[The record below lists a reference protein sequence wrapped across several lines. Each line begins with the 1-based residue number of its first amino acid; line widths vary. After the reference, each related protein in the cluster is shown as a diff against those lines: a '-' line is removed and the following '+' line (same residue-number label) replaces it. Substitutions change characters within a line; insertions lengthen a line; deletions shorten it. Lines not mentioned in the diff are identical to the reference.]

1 MVCNCLTALEFK
13 LAFIKCFWQ
22 YIILKVF
29 HHNKSVAIVLR
40 LSHLTGAALTVDCIC
55 ACILN
60 TEMGIARVQF
70 LVAGVLWVMCW
81 NGQKAIG
88 QSVGMLLPY
97 QTIRQD
103 SD

>member
-1 MVCNCLTALEFK
+1 MFLAIYYTQSIPPQVTIVVK
-13 LAFIKCFWQ
+13 L
-22 YIILKVF
+22 
-29 HHNKSVAIVLR
+29 N
-40 LSHLTGAALTVDCIC
+40 HLTSAALTVDCIC

-81 NGQKAIG
+81 NGQEAIG
-88 QSVGMLLPY
+88 QSVGMLVSY

-103 SD
+103 RD